1 MAEWLECLSLS
12 LALNYFG
19 TLIAGHLHV
28 IDSGCSI
35 EVQFCY
41 VFLNESQPCYEF
53 TNVSELLDF
62 MMMNFPIKIS
72 LFCFLSGWI
81 HLSLQRHLS
90 IYIFCLPKRKTWY
103 LT

>member
-1 MAEWLECLSLS
+1 MAERLECLSLS

-41 VFLNESQPCYEF
+41 VFLNESKPCYEF

-62 MMMNFPIKIS
+62 MMMNFLIKIS

-81 HLSLQRHLS
+81 HLS
-90 IYIFCLPKRKTWY
+90 
-103 LT
+103 

>member
-1 MAEWLECLSLS
+1 MLEFKSRPELFWDFDCWPLV
-12 LALNYFG
+12 
-19 TLIAGHLHV
+19 LHV

-41 VFLNESQPCYEF
+41 VFLNESKPCYEF

-81 HLSLQRHLS
+81 HLS
-90 IYIFCLPKRKTWY
+90 
-103 LT
+103 